1 MEIGDESKIR
11 IQCYNDLATRGKK
24 MSKKTGQNRR
34 SERAQVNSILSSSV
48 NSAPEIRKDK
58 VEEAREN
65 IIAGK
70 YKDSKVMDE
79 IVDRLIEQFG
89 L

>member
-1 MEIGDESKIR
+1 MEIRDESKIR
-11 IQCYNDLATRGKK
+11 IQWYAELATRGKK
-24 MSKKTGQNRR
+24 MSKKEGQNRR
-34 SERAQVNSILSSSV
+34 SDKVQINSEISHKLNSV
-48 NSAPEIRKDK
+48 PEVRKDK

-70 YKDSKVMDE
+70 YKDSRVMDE

>member
-1 MEIGDESKIR
+1 MEIKNESRIR
-11 IQCYNDLATRGKK
+11 IQSCAELATRGGKMPKK
-24 MSKKTGQNRR
+24 DGQRR
-34 SERAQVNSILSSSV
+34 RGNKVRISSELSLDL
-48 NSAPEIRKDK
+48 NTAPEVRKDK

-65 IIAGK
+65 ILAGK